1 MTFENK
7 EIRGINIKQL
17 LQYTAAIVAGAFV
30 YFDLKNTSLRN
41 REVLEEYKMDSKEY
55 MKSNE
60 IRLTNIEQQQKLIE
74 IRLTVLE
81 TQLNK

>member
-17 LQYTAAIVAGAFV
+17 LQYTAAIVTGAFV
-30 YFDLKNTSLRN
+30 YFDLKNTSLRS

-81 TQLNK
+81 TQIKR